1 MTYIM
6 DPGDPNKIDV
16 YDLARRMSPC
26 DCSEEVPIAV
36 EITTANQPLRDF
48 YGNEVPFE
56 LGTYCIRCQKRG
68 LIQAYFDDLVEVP
81 DMAMVQI
88 RSIMPCQH
96 YHSWEI
102 TAALRQKGERSVAY
116 SRMQRLHLLYC
127 RTCRKVYRIQLAYDI
142 SVFRT

>member
-6 DPGDPNKIDV
+6 DPGDPNRIDV

-26 DCSEEVPIAV
+26 DCADDVPIAV

-68 LIQAYFDDLVEVP
+68 MIHAYFDDLVEVP

-88 RSIMPCQH
+88 RSTIPCHH

-127 RTCRKVYRIQLAYDI
+127 RTCRKVYRIQLAYDLA
-142 SVFRT
+142 VFRT